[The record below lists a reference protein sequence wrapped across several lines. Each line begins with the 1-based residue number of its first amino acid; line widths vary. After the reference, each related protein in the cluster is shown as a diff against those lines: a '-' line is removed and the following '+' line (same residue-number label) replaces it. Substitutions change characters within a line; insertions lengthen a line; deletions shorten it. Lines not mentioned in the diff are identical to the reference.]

1 MVSILVLQ
9 WRRQISIK
17 VPNKGLEIINKYK
30 PEKIN
35 KNAFIFPVFPED
47 LDLKNAI
54 QLDLSIS
61 RASAYN
67 K

>member
-1 MVSILVLQ
+1 
-9 WRRQISIK
+9 
-17 VPNKGLEIINKYK
+17 LEIINKYK